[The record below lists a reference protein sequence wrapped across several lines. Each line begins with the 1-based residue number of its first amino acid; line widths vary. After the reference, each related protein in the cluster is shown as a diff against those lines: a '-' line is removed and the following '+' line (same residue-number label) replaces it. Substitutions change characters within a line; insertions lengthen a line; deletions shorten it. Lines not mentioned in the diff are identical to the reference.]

1 MSSIYIYGDF
11 HQPVSSDHHLK
22 TPYLSK
28 KSNIHSAICASGL
41 PQVFNPSRRP
51 WIMTELSETETII
64 AQVDQC
70 PSGALTWVR
79 NETL

>member
-1 MSSIYIYGDF
+1 MVKAIIKHYSNGEITVVW
-11 HQPVSSDHHLK
+11 QPALC
-22 TPYLSK
+22 
-28 KSNIHSAICASGL
+28 IHSAICASGL